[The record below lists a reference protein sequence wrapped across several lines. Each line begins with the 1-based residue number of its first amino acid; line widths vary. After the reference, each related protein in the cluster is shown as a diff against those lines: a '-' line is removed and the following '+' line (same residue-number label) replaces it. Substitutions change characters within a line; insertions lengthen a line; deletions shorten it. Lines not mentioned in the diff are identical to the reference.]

1 MKTFTGYEYVMIDV
15 ANNAPFGLDK
25 LPFEKRLAWT
35 EENEHQLEDIAANEE
50 RWKEYP
56 LFVKSVM
63 ALRKAQKG
71 IPTGHMVHLDAVCS
85 GMQIASALTGCEA
98 GAAAT
103 GLVHPD
109 VRSDAYSE
117 VTDTMNN
124 ILGTSVPVSRK
135 DAKQAVMTSLY
146 GSKFVPKQLFGEDTP
161 ELAAFN
167 QALMKIAP
175 GASALL
181 QKLIQSWN
189 SEALAHSWTLPDG
202 YQANVKVMVSKTCK
216 IECDELNHATFTYQY
231 DDNEPTEHGLS
242 LAANLIHSCDAY
254 LLRSV
259 IRRCSYDAQ
268 RVTVLNMAITE
279 ELLERELGVEPAKF
293 SGVDESLDYYMRLW
307 ATTGVVDPVVVGYLD
322 ENLVTILP
330 TEYLTKLNSIFAM
343 MLEHK
348 PFPIITVHDSFAAS
362 PNNLNALRKHYR
374 NVLADM
380 SESEMLSDLLTQLNH
395 TPVNVNKI
403 NPQLHKTIRNSAY
416 AIC

>member
-1 MKTFTGYEYVMIDV
+1 
-15 ANNAPFGLDK
+15 
-25 LPFEKRLAWT
+25 
-35 EENEHQLEDIAANEE
+35 
-50 RWKEYP
+50 
-56 LFVKSVM
+56 
-63 ALRKAQKG
+63 
-71 IPTGHMVHLDAVCS
+71 
-85 GMQIASALTGCEA
+85 
-98 GAAAT
+98 
-103 GLVHPD
+103 
-109 VRSDAYSE
+109 
-117 VTDTMNN
+117 
-124 ILGTSVPVSRK
+124 
-135 DAKQAVMTSLY
+135 
-146 GSKFVPKQLFGEDTP
+146 
-161 ELAAFN
+161 
-167 QALMKIAP
+167 
-175 GASALL
+175 
-181 QKLIQSWN
+181 
-189 SEALAHSWTLPDG
+189 
-202 YQANVKVMVSKTCK
+202 
-216 IECDELNHATFTYQY
+216 
-231 DDNEPTEHGLS
+231 
-242 LAANLIHSCDAY
+242 
-254 LLRSV
+254 
-259 IRRCSYDAQ
+259 
-268 RVTVLNMAITE
+268 MAITE